1 MATGNRF
8 PVPKTPEERA
18 EYVAAAFENCSRP
31 IAPYIKQLRCDF
43 RALKSGATIM
53 GCKTWTEFCVKVLKR
68 TDRAIRY
75 VIAGGNPRSKRT
87 VETKLGP
94 KEEPE
99 SKDDWQNHWKGM
111 PEFIQD
117 DLTPFKTI
125 HVHFEK
131 QKDVD
136 KFAKLVGQKITPQ
149 TRYIYYPE
157 RQKDCYVDKAYL
169 ATDPDESRGDN
180 SGSTMGGQED

>member
-18 EYVAAAFENCSRP
+18 EYVAATFENCSRP

-53 GCKTWTEFCVKVLKR
+53 GCKTWTEFCAKVLKR

-99 SKDDWQNHWKGM
+99 SKDDWKDHWQSM

-125 HVHFEK
+125 HVHFEN
-131 QKDVD
+131 QKHVD
-136 KFAKLVGQKITPQ
+136 RFAKLVGQKITPD
-149 TRYIYYPE
+149 TRYIYYPKAK
-157 RQKDCYVDKAYL
+157 KDHPADKQYVD
-169 ATDPDESRGDN
+169 GDQ
-180 SGSTMGGQED
+180 GEAA